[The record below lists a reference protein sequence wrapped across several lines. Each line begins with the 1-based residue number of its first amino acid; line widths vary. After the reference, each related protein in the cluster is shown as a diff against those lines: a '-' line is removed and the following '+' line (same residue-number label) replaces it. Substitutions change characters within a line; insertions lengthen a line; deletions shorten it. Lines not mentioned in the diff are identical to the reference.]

1 MDRVVNR
8 DLKVSELQAGIPY
21 VVVNL
26 PYGSTLRKG
35 DKIRIDT
42 DGKMLCYVARWQLAE
57 DDWKKLS
64 RVRFKVD
71 IDGIFKT
78 AMKAKKDYE
87 ALMNLYRTHT

>member
-26 PYGSTLRKG
+26 PHGSTLCKG
-35 DKIRIDT
+35 DRVKIDT
-42 DGKMLCYVARWQLAE
+42 DGKMLCYNAGGWLE
-57 DDWKKLS
+57 KDDWKKLS

-71 IDGIFKT
+71 TGGIFKT